1 MLTKEEI
8 IAKLEVGQLYLI
20 VVETVDEPDP
30 RETLARLESFDETGV
45 CFTVIEDNSKERIPF
60 EDVELRVG
68 PVAAAGTEG
77 GGASPPPNPYELL
90 DKFSGFRMDTGTA
103 PPVAAPD
110 PTPPVDPPPRLVDPP
125 VETKDEPRVAL
136 DGRLLEGI
144 AIEERRPAEGQ
155 ANRRGKIEAIVNNK
169 VTIAMNDGEVLEL
182 STAELAKRFQ
192 LHN

>member
-20 VVETVDEPDP
+20 VVVKIDEPDP

-68 PVAAAGTEG
+68 PV
-77 GGASPPPNPYELL
+77 
-90 DKFSGFRMDTGTA
+90 DTGTA

-110 PTPPVDPPPRLVDPP
+110 PTPPVAAPPRLVDPP

-144 AIEERRPAEGQ
+144 AVEERRPAEGQ